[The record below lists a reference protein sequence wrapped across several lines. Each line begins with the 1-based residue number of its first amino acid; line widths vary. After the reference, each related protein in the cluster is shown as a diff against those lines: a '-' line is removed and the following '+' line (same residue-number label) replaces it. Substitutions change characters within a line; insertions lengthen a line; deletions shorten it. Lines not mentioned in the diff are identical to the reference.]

1 MSFAESNI
9 ISYRG
14 MTDSSNGTED
24 EGMQIMLASKPIV
37 GWKNASIEWGLC
49 WDIYVY
55 CNIGVNA
62 ALVCWTIINIILIFR
77 GRRAVHCRQYFL
89 SLNFLVLLYGLTRI
103 IYYAIDPKSIKGYM
117 PPLAGNLLSN
127 ACFPILTVGFFM
139 LYVALRQCTIPN
151 RHLLPLILKP
161 SWIVIFTLACFI
173 LSFAT
178 DVLVALFSSMQL
190 MIMVCQLFYILWG
203 IVFFCLYSVLVIRFK
218 ATVRRSKR
226 KMARSCYKRGHCRRD
241 FASNNFMEIPAC
253 MKIAYVSAILFL
265 AIALFNAYLVLAEI
279 GLIQNSLLTLM
290 CDKYRKL
297 WPFFVF
303 HVTFIF
309 VETSMAV
316 TLVIAGT
323 QPLKPLRLKKL
334 PINSRTI
341 TASQSELLSSTATT
355 ATVSNSQSQLSTSVF
370 TIESSLGADNQGI
383 SHNTGPASDVPTEAI
398 SNSTTAEQHK
408 GLAYIQNQIYSKFP
422 P

>member
-1 MSFAESNI
+1 
-9 ISYRG
+9 
-14 MTDSSNGTED
+14 
-24 EGMQIMLASKPIV
+24 
-37 GWKNASIEWGLC
+37 
-49 WDIYVY
+49 
-55 CNIGVNA
+55 
-62 ALVCWTIINIILIFR
+62 
-77 GRRAVHCRQYFL
+77 
-89 SLNFLVLLYGLTRI
+89 
-103 IYYAIDPKSIKGYM
+103 
-117 PPLAGNLLSN
+117 
-127 ACFPILTVGFFM
+127 
-139 LYVALRQCTIPN
+139 
-151 RHLLPLILKP
+151 
-161 SWIVIFTLACFI
+161 
-173 LSFAT
+173 
-178 DVLVALFSSMQL
+178 
-190 MIMVCQLFYILWG
+190 
-203 IVFFCLYSVLVIRFK
+203 
-218 ATVRRSKR
+218 
-226 KMARSCYKRGHCRRD
+226 MA
-241 FASNNFMEIPAC
+241 IPAC

-323 QPLKPLRLKKL
+323 QPLKPLRLKKIS
-334 PINSRTI
+334 INSRTI

-370 TIESSLGADNQGI
+370 TIESSLGADNEGI
-383 SHNTGPASDVPTEAI
+383 SHNTGPASDVPTEAVP
-398 SNSTTAEQHK
+398 NSTTAEQRK